1 MAESVDALV
10 SNTNGR
16 KFVPVRS
23 RLWVQWSDPHYG
35 HQTIV
40 GIALLAVGPWCF
52 YTFYYLKSEE
62 NHPLIGGAVDEKGTD
77 SVLFLAIKKNFLC
90 SSVKVLSLRME
101 MGLPYSSYAI
111 CWYTKHSLYMY
122 TWRMRYVYVVMVVFH
137 QRSLINF
144 IDLFGSIKKCRTFVV
159 CFSWY

>member
-23 RLWVQWSDPHYG
+23 RLWVQWSAPHYD

-40 GIALLAVGPWCF
+40 GIALLAVGLWCF

-62 NHPLIGGAVDEKGTD
+62 DRPLIGEQQTEKRGIR
-77 SVLFLAIKKNFLC
+77 SSFSLLKKNFLC
-90 SSVKVLSLRME
+90 SFVKVLSPRME
-101 MGLPYSSYAI
+101 VGLPYSSDVIY
-111 CWYTKHSLYMY
+111 WYTKCSLYIH
-122 TWRMRYVYVVMVVFH
+122 TWRMRCLYEMIVILRR
-137 QRSLINF
+137 RSLINF

>member
-23 RLWVQWSDPHYG
+23 RLWVQWSAPHYD

-40 GIALLAVGPWCF
+40 GIALLAVGLWCF
-52 YTFYYLKSEE
+52 YTFYYLRSEE
-62 NHPLIGGAVDEKGTD
+62 NRPLIGGATEEKGRD
-77 SVLFLAIKKNFLC
+77 SVLLLAIKKNFLC
-90 SSVKVLSLRME
+90 SSVKVLSPRME
-101 MGLPYSSYAI
+101 MGLPYSSEAI
-111 CWYTKHSLYMY
+111 CWYTRRSLYMY

>member
-62 NHPLIGGAVDEKGTD
+62 NRPLIGGARTKKGGIRY
-77 SVLFLAIKKNFLC
+77 SFLLLKKNFLC
-90 SSVKVLSLRME
+90 SFVKVLSPRME
-101 MGLPYSSYAI
+101 MGLPYSSDAI
-111 CWYTKHSLYMY
+111 CWYTKRNLYVY
-122 TWRMRYVYVVMVVFH
+122 TWRMRYLYAVIAVLCR
-137 QRSLINF
+137 RSLINF

>member
-62 NHPLIGGAVDEKGTD
+62 NRPLIGGAADKKGGIRY
-77 SVLFLAIKKNFLC
+77 SFLLLKKNFLC
-90 SSVKVLSLRME
+90 SFVKVLSPRME
-101 MGLPYSSYAI
+101 MGLPYSSDAI
-111 CWYTKHSLYMY
+111 CWYTKRNLYVY
-122 TWRMRYVYVVMVVFH
+122 TWRMRYLYAVIAVLRR
-137 QRSLINF
+137 RSLINF

>member
-35 HQTIV
+35 LVTIV
-40 GIALLAVGPWCF
+40 GIALFAVGLWCF

-62 NHPLIGGAVDEKGTD
+62 NRPLIGGAADEKGRN
-77 SVLFLAIKKNFLC
+77 SVLFLVIKKNFLC
-90 SSVKVLSLRME
+90 SSVKVLSPRME
-101 MGLPYSSYAI
+101 MGFPYSSDAI
-111 CWYTKHSLYMY
+111 CWYTKRSLYMY

>member
-40 GIALLAVGPWCF
+40 GIALLAVGLWCF

-62 NHPLIGGAVDEKGTD
+62 NRPLIGGAGDEKGRD

-90 SSVKVLSLRME
+90 SFVKVLSPRME
-101 MGLPYSSYAI
+101 MALPYSSDAI
-111 CWYTKHSLYMY
+111 CWYTKCSLYMY
-122 TWRMRYVYVVMVVFH
+122 MWRMRYLYAVVVVLRR
-137 QRSLINF
+137 RSLINF

>member
-23 RLWVQWSDPHYG
+23 RLWVQWSAPHYD

-40 GIALLAVGPWCF
+40 GIALLAVGLWCF

-62 NHPLIGGAVDEKGTD
+62 NRPLIGGAADEEGRD
-77 SVLFLAIKKNFLC
+77 SVLFLVIKKNFLC
-90 SSVKVLSLRME
+90 SSVKVLSPRME
-101 MGLPYSSYAI
+101 MGFPYSSDAI
-111 CWYTKHSLYMY
+111 CWYTKRSLYMY

>member
-62 NHPLIGGAVDEKGTD
+62 NRPLIGGAADEKGRD
-77 SVLFLAIKKNFLC
+77 SVLFLATQEKF
-90 SSVKVLSLRME
+90 SVLICEGFIRSCGMD
-101 MGLPYSSYAI
+101 LPYSSDAI
-111 CWYTKHSLYMY
+111 CWYTKRSLYMY
-122 TWRMRYVYVVMVVFH
+122 TWRIRYLYVVIVVLH
-137 QRSLINF
+137 RRSLINF

>member
-40 GIALLAVGPWCF
+40 GIALLAVGLWCF

-62 NHPLIGGAVDEKGTD
+62 NHPLIGEQRMKKGEIRY
-77 SVLFLAIKKNFLC
+77 SFSLLKKNFLC
-90 SSVKVLSLRME
+90 SFVKVLSPRME
-101 MGLPYSSYAI
+101 VGLPYSSDAI
-111 CWYTKHSLYMY
+111 CWYTKRSLYMY

>member
-62 NHPLIGGAVDEKGTD
+62 NRPLIGRAADGKGRD
-77 SVLFLAIKKNFLC
+77 SALFLAIKKNFLC
-90 SSVKVLSLRME
+90 SSVKVLSPRME
-101 MGLPYSSYAI
+101 MALPYSSDAI
-111 CWYTKHSLYMY
+111 CWYTKRSLYMH
-122 TWRMRYVYVVMVVFH
+122 TWRMRYVYVVMVVLH

>member
-35 HQTIV
+35 LMTIV
-40 GIALLAVGPWCF
+40 GIALLAGGPWCF

-62 NHPLIGGAVDEKGTD
+62 NRPLIGGAAGGKGRD
-77 SVLFLAIKKNFLC
+77 SVLFLATQENF
-90 SSVKVLSLRME
+90 SVLICEGFIRSYGMDLSYCLDVM
-101 MGLPYSSYAI
+101 Y
-111 CWYTKHSLYMY
+111 WYIVCNLSMCA
-122 TWRMRYVYVVMVVFH
+122 WGIRYVYVVMVVLCR
-137 QRSLINF
+137 RSLIYF

>member
-40 GIALLAVGPWCF
+40 RIALLSVDPRCF

-62 NHPLIGGAVDEKGTD
+62 NRPLIGGARTKKGGIRY
-77 SVLFLAIKKNFLC
+77 SFLLLKKNFLC
-90 SSVKVLSLRME
+90 SFVKVLSPRME
-101 MGLPYSSYAI
+101 MGLPYSSDAI
-111 CWYTKHSLYMY
+111 CWYTKRNLYVY
-122 TWRMRYVYVVMVVFH
+122 TWRMRYLYAVIAVLRR
-137 QRSLINF
+137 RSLINF

>member
-23 RLWVQWSDPHYG
+23 RLWVQWSAPHYD

-40 GIALLAVGPWCF
+40 GIALLAVGLWCF
-52 YTFYYLKSEE
+52 YTFYYLRSEE
-62 NHPLIGGAVDEKGTD
+62 NRPLIGGATQEKGRD
-77 SVLFLAIKKNFLC
+77 SVLFLVIKKNFLC
-90 SSVKVLSLRME
+90 SSVKVLSPRME
-101 MGLPYSSYAI
+101 MGFPYSSDAI
-111 CWYTKHSLYMY
+111 YWYTKYSVCVCRRKMRCLYEMI
-122 TWRMRYVYVVMVVFH
+122 VVLRR
-137 QRSLINF
+137 RSLINF

>member
-35 HQTIV
+35 LVTIV

-62 NHPLIGGAVDEKGTD
+62 NHPLIGGAADEKGTD
-77 SVLFLAIKKNFLC
+77 SVLFLVAQENF
-90 SSVKVLSLRME
+90 SVLICE
-101 MGLPYSSYAI
+101 GIISSYGGGF
-111 CWYTKHSLYMY
+111 TL
-122 TWRMRYVYVVMVVFH
+122 
-137 QRSLINF
+137 
-144 IDLFGSIKKCRTFVV
+144 
-159 CFSWY
+159 FSWCNTLIHRVYTLYVCIRNTLYLCGNSSPSQKKFNQFYRFIW